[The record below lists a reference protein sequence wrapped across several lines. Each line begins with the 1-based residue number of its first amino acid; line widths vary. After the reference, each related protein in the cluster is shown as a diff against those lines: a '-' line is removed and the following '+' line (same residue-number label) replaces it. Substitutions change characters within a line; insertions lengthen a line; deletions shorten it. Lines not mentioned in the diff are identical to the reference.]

1 MHMENDNRVLS
12 HLCQVIIENLTS
24 SVILV
29 NEKYK
34 VKFINPAGEAMLG
47 ASLKQI
53 METDIRELFRESP
66 GLMNALTLGFE
77 EGQAFTERELEL
89 RRPHSSK
96 TIKVDCAVTPLNP
109 SQRNCELL
117 IEIRQIDRL
126 LRIAREEGLRAQQSA
141 MKNALRGLAH
151 EVKNP
156 LGGLRGA
163 AQLLERELPNADL
176 KEYTQVII
184 GEADRLQKLVNHML
198 GSSQLPKTRRV
209 NIHEVLERVRQL
221 VQVESSP
228 DLLITRDYDPSIPG
242 LYGDQDQLI
251 QAILN
256 IVRNA
261 SQAISGKGE
270 IILRSRTQRQFTIGQ
285 KCHRL
290 VVRIDVIDNGPGI
303 PADVIEQVFY
313 PMVTGRADGTGLGLS
328 IAQTLISQHGGVI
341 ECSSMPG
348 ETIFTLLLPFQARRE
363 QTHKEGGLYDG
374 E

>member
-1 MHMENDNRVLS
+1 MHMENDKKVLS
-12 HLCQVIIENLTS
+12 HLGHVIIENLTS

-29 NEKYK
+29 NDEYK

-53 METDIRELFRESP
+53 IETDIRELFRESP
-66 GLMNALTLGFE
+66 GLMNALKLGFE

-89 RRPHSSK
+89 RLLHSSK
-96 TIKVDCAVTPLNP
+96 TIKVDCAVTPLSP
-109 SQRNCELL
+109 SQRNGELL
-117 IEIRQIDRL
+117 IEIRQVDRL
-126 LRIAREEGLRAQQSA
+126 LRIAREEGLRAQQNA

-163 AQLLERELPNADL
+163 AQLLERELPNAGL

-198 GSSQLPKTRRV
+198 GPSQLPKKRCV

-221 VQVESSP
+221 VQVESPP
-228 DLLITRDYDPSIPG
+228 DLLITRDYDPSIPDI
-242 LYGDQDQLI
+242 YGDQDQLI

-303 PADVIEQVFY
+303 PVDVIEQIFY

-328 IAQTLISQHGGVI
+328 IAQTLINQHGGVI

-348 ETIFTLLLPFQARRE
+348 ETIFTLLLPFQASSE
-363 QTHKEGGLYDG
+363 QAHQQGGLYDG